1 MLNKTTEYALR
12 AALYLAGNPGRSPSR
27 REIAKATRIPSRYVY
42 KVLQSLV
49 RAGLVRSEVGRGGGY
64 CLARK
69 PDALTLLDIAAA
81 TAPVERIR
89 SCPLGLKS
97 HTSLC
102 PLHRRLDA
110 AYAAL
115 EDVLRQFTLGDVLRD
130 ASPIVPFSPCRQ
142 EKE

>member
-12 AALYLAGNPGRSPSR
+12 AALYLAGNSGRSPSR

-64 CLARK
+64 SLARE
-69 PDALTLLDIAAA
+69 PDGLTLWDIVAA
-81 TAPVERIR
+81 TASVERICA
-89 SCPLGLKS
+89 CPLGLES

-102 PLHRRLDA
+102 PLHRQLDA

-115 EDVLRQFTLGDVLRD
+115 EDALRQRTLGDVLRD
-130 ASPIVPFSPCRQ
+130 ASPIVPFSPC
-142 EKE
+142 